1 MTSIGSL
8 VIAAVAWLLG
18 RTWRLEVVGNEH
30 VEQLRRRGT
39 PVVFAVWHGYLL
51 VPLWHRRGEGVT
63 LLVGEHRDAEYL
75 ARAARS
81 WGYCVVRGSSTRGGI
96 GGLKQIMGIISLGRD
111 VAFTPDGPRGPR
123 GVAKPG
129 ALHAAMLGGGAVVP
143 IGADASSWWRL
154 GSWDR
159 FAIPRPFSR
168 VRLVYGSP
176 VTAEAASR
184 VPQTVGAVLTRHLDI
199 AQQAAQC

>member
-8 VIAAVAWLLG
+8 VMAAVAWLLG

-30 VEQLRRRGT
+30 VEQLRRSGT

-63 LLVGEHRDAEYL
+63 LLVSEHRDAEYL

-81 WGYCVVRGSSTRGGI
+81 WGYHVVRGSSTRGGI
-96 GGLKQIMGIISLGRD
+96 GGLKRIMGIISLGRD

-129 ALHAAMLGGGAVVP
+129 ALRAAMIGGGAVVP

-176 VTAEAASR
+176 VTSEAASR
-184 VPQTVGAVLTRHLDI
+184 FPQTIGLVLTRHLDI
-199 AQQAAQC
+199 AQQAAKC